1 MFANLLKTYAWIV
14 WSEDYKQRRYDKQGE
29 LYRRLNKYWK
39 PLNRGVNATKAPPYH
54 RRAATN
60 VGNFPDSAERTLGNA
75 SITGAERSGVSS
87 TSARRLV
94 WDSSPRFSDVGTARC
109 APILA
114 NDTLSSSFFFFF
126 SLHRSIS
133 NTLLLFPI
141 FSWIHFGVQLFRV
154 SKTGGVV
161 FFYLKWIPTAALQ

>member
-1 MFANLLKTYAWIV
+1 MYASFGLKITNIDGTTSRVSYI
-14 WSEDYKQRRYDKQGE
+14 EDW
-29 LYRRLNKYWK
+29 NKYWK

-60 VGNFPDSAERTLGNA
+60 VGNFPDSTERTLGNA
-75 SITGAERSGVSS
+75 SITGAECSGVSS

-114 NDTLSSSFFFFF
+114 NDTLSSSSFFFFF

-133 NTLLLFPI
+133 NTHTPVSDFLLNSLWC
-141 FSWIHFGVQLFRV
+141 STV
-154 SKTGGVV
+154 
-161 FFYLKWIPTAALQ
+161 